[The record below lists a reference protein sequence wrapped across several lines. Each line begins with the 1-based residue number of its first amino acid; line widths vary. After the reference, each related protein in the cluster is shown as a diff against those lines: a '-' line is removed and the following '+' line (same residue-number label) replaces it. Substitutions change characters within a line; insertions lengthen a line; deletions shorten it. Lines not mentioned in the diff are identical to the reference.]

1 MRFSWVSTYAHH
13 DGKKVALLL
22 FESNFDACSLSLSPR
37 RRKGGVRT
45 GDAED
50 EQLTFL

>member
-1 MRFSWVSTYAHH
+1 MHTMM
-13 DGKKVALLL
+13 GKKVALLL
-22 FESNFDACSLSLSPR
+22 FESIYDACSLSLSPR
-37 RRKGGVRT
+37 RRKGQGGVRP